1 MAHGSERHVPL
12 DVMLPFEP
20 TLFNLMIV
28 AIAFSMAGT
37 SKGVLGV
44 GIPLIAVP
52 ALSGVMHPA
61 TTLAVIALPIF
72 LSNFWQALEGRRFGP
87 SCRRFWPAIPTMILG
102 GILGAQFITAI
113 DPRTAQSVLGVTVLV
128 YAVSQLVNIR
138 IPTPSV
144 SAERI
149 WTPIV
154 GLLSGLLGGVAAY
167 FGPPVIMYLLALRVT
182 KEEFISSA
190 AMLYLIGIVPVF
202 ATLVLEG
209 VLGRAELVLSV
220 IGTVLILGA
229 VAFGRWLREKV
240 AQEAFRK
247 ALLVVLILMGINM
260 LRRSLL

>member
-1 MAHGSERHVPL
+1 MAQGFERRVLL

-28 AIAFSMAGT
+28 ALAFLAAGT

-61 TTLAVIALPIF
+61 TTLAVIALPIL
-72 LSNFWQALEGRRFGP
+72 LSNIWQALQGRRFGL
-87 SCRRFWPAIPTMILG
+87 SFRRFWPAIPTMIFG

-113 DPRTAQSVLGVTVLV
+113 DPRTAQSVLGVIVLV
-128 YAVSQLVNIR
+128 YAGSQLVNIK
-138 IPTPSV
+138 IPTPSA

-149 WTPIV
+149 WTPVV

-202 ATLVLEG
+202 STLVLEG
-209 VLGRAELVLSV
+209 GLGRAELVLSV
-220 IGTVLILGA
+220 IGTVIILGA
-229 VAFGRWLREKV
+229 VAFGTWLREKV
-240 AQEAFRK
+240 TQEAFRK
-247 ALLVVLILMGINM
+247 ALLIILIVMAINM

>member
-1 MAHGSERHVPL
+1 
-12 DVMLPFEP
+12 
-20 TLFNLMIV
+20 MI
-28 AIAFSMAGT
+28 I
-37 SKGVLGV
+37 
-44 GIPLIAVP
+44 
-52 ALSGVMHPA
+52 
-61 TTLAVIALPIF
+61 
-72 LSNFWQALEGRRFGP
+72 
-87 SCRRFWPAIPTMILG
+87 G
-102 GILGAQFITAI
+102 GFLGAQFIMAI

-138 IPTPSV
+138 IPKPSV

-229 VAFGRWLREKV
+229 VAFGRLLREKI

>member
-1 MAHGSERHVPL
+1 M
-12 DVMLPFEP
+12 
-20 TLFNLMIV
+20 
-28 AIAFSMAGT
+28 
-37 SKGVLGV
+37 
-44 GIPLIAVP
+44 
-52 ALSGVMHPA
+52 
-61 TTLAVIALPIF
+61 
-72 LSNFWQALEGRRFGP
+72 
-87 SCRRFWPAIPTMILG
+87 
-102 GILGAQFITAI
+102 
-113 DPRTAQSVLGVTVLV
+113 
-128 YAVSQLVNIR
+128 
-138 IPTPSV
+138 
-144 SAERI
+144 
-149 WTPIV
+149 
-154 GLLSGLLGGVAAY
+154 AAY
-167 FGPPVIMYLLALRVT
+167 FGPPVNMYLLALRVT